1 MTPTDAFL
9 VWRSRQAGI
18 KHKLKTAVLKT
29 AIATA
34 PEPGQRSRASEQRQA
49 ARKMTRKGQRASML
63 NMGVPKGH
71 KALPMFPS
79 ERERTLFAAHERRKA
94 AGWIRG

>member
-1 MTPTDAFL
+1 
-9 VWRSRQAGI
+9 
-18 KHKLKTAVLKT
+18 
-29 AIATA
+29 
-34 PEPGQRSRASEQRQA
+34 
-49 ARKMTRKGQRASML
+49 MTRKGQRASML